1 MMDSFEEAQ
10 NSLERISDG
19 GCATLFETWQ
29 SHTVCFS
36 FISVVMKSP
45 GLKPIEAQ
53 NARRSSARVSCLRQQ
68 LPVLGINEPSRLSDA
83 EGGMA
88 EDPLCLYVLS
98 IEGNDL
104 GTKGCSSARRN
115 LLSRNTF
122 GPFVFA

>member
-1 MMDSFEEAQ
+1 MMDSFVEAQ

-36 FISVVMKSP
+36 FISVVMKSL

-68 LPVLGINEPSRLSDA
+68 WPVLGIN
-83 EGGMA
+83 
-88 EDPLCLYVLS
+88 DPLA
-98 IEGNDL
+98 IE
-104 GTKGCSSARRN
+104 RRGG
-115 LLSRNTF
+115 RDGG
-122 GPFVFA
+122 GPPLPVCPVDRGLRP